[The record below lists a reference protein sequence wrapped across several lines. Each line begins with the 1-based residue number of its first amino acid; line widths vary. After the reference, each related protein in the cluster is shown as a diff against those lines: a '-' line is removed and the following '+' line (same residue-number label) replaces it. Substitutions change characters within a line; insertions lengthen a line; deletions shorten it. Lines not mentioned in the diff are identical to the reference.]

1 MRKKKYFIMLD
12 KSVLDEFLK
21 IFLFPSV
28 KDLLDISIND
38 KPMKG
43 EYIPQEDLMNFIIRF
58 KRHKA
63 SRNGNVIYKFS
74 LIKGTYFMEY
84 VNGKRF
90 KKIFLMI
97 ELGNEE
103 TFTSLAMKVID
114 IGKL

>member
-43 EYIPQEDLMNFIIRF
+43 EYIPQEDLMNFI
-58 KRHKA
+58 
-63 SRNGNVIYKFS
+63 N
-74 LIKGTYFMEY
+74 
-84 VNGKRF
+84 
-90 KKIFLMI
+90 
-97 ELGNEE
+97 
-103 TFTSLAMKVID
+103 
-114 IGKL
+114 